1 MESIL
6 DRISKISENEL
17 ITITSLEKNIGAS
30 KGVLSRAIAEKEL
43 IFYPN
48 GLKQ

>member
-30 KGVLSRAIAEKEL
+30 KGVLSRAIAKRL